1 MGTWMLDVLWY
12 YAGTQVF
19 SPGLSGP
26 EFEKNPL
33 RMFELCLGAQF
44 SVFLCFERFGKQLS
58 ELNNRLLA
66 VFNLHSE

>member
-1 MGTWMLDVLWY
+1 MDARRIVVLCWHT
-12 YAGTQVF
+12 GFQ
-19 SPGLSGP
+19 SGLSGP